1 MTTTKELTAII
12 AEPKLSISEK
22 AKAIDNEYH
31 EFLYGKTLEIGS
43 DSWMY
48 IINTKQVDEDN
59 ATSIDSLYLEEWLD
73 VDALYW
79 VREHHNM
86 EQVPDKVVEKYD
98 DMSDCMTY
106 SWVERDKKKFFV
118 MKEWKDWN
126 GIRKTIWNEEGNFEE
141 RTNPDDNP
149 DWLNESIER
158 DEKIK
163 LTKNWIK
170 LKKYL
175 WKYIKD
181 YRIKYKTCYN
191 AMDKLKTINPAR
203 AMALKI
209 SWDKYY
215 KQYLKF
221 SKYMDEVKKIDER
234 WEYNKKVNEAN
245 TLLSLYTDLQQVAPS
260 YVIEKLTWDK
270 TKELYK
276 KYGYGFV
283 KGMIEKELSKYPH
296 PTYDEE
302 MLKR

>member
-1 MTTTKELTAII
+1 MTTTENLNAII
-12 AEPKLSISEK
+12 AEQNLTDSEK
-22 AKAIDNEYH
+22 VKAVDNELH
-31 EFLYGKTLEIGS
+31 EFLYGKTIEIGA

-48 IINTKQVDEDN
+48 VINTKQIDEDN

-79 VREHHNM
+79 VREHHKM
-86 EQVPDKVVEKYD
+86 EQIPEKVIDKYD

-106 SWVERDKKKFFV
+106 SWVERDRKKFFV
-118 MKEWKDWN
+118 MKNWKDWN
-126 GIRKTIWNEEGNFEE
+126 WIRTVIWNEEWNFEE

-149 DWLNESIER
+149 DWLNESLER
-158 DEKIK
+158 EERMK
-163 LTKNWIK
+163 LKTNWTK

-175 WKYIKD
+175 WKYIKE

-191 AMDKLKTINPAR
+191 AMDKIKDFNPAR

-221 SKYMDEVKKIDER
+221 SKYMDRVKEIDEKVSKN
-234 WEYNKKVNEAN
+234 YNRAEAEN
-245 TLLSLYTDLQQVAPS
+245 ILSMYCDFQQAAPS
-260 YVIEKLTWDK
+260 YALDKLTREK
-270 TKELYK
+270 VKEMYK
-276 KYGYGFV
+276 KYGYGFT
-283 KGMIEKELSKYPH
+283 KGMLEKELAKYPKA
-296 PTYDEE
+296 TYDME

>member
-1 MTTTKELTAII
+1 MTTTENLNAII
-12 AEPKLSISEK
+12 AEQNLTDSEK
-22 AKAIDNEYH
+22 VKAVDNELH
-31 EFLYGKTLEIGS
+31 EFLYGKTIEIGA

-48 IINTKQVDEDN
+48 VINTKQIDEDN

-86 EQVPDKVVEKYD
+86 EQVSDKVVDKRD
-98 DMSDCMTY
+98 SMDDCMTY
-106 SWVERDKKKFFV
+106 NWVERDRRKFFV
-118 MKEWKDWN
+118 MKNWKDGN
-126 GIRKTIWNEEGNFEE
+126 GIRTVIWNEEWNFEE

-158 DEKIK
+158 EERMK
-163 LTKNWIK
+163 LKTNWTKV
-170 LKKYL
+170 KKYL
-175 WKYIKD
+175 WKYIKE

-191 AMDKLKTINPAR
+191 AMEKIKDFNPAR

-221 SKYMDEVKKIDER
+221 SKYMDQVKAIDEKVAKN
-234 WEYNKKVNEAN
+234 YNKAEAEN
-245 TLLSLYTDLQQVAPS
+245 ILSMYCDFQQVAPS
-260 YVIEKLTWDK
+260 YALEKLTREK
-270 TKELYK
+270 VKEMYK
-276 KYGYGFV
+276 KYGYGFT
-283 KGMIEKELSKYPH
+283 KGMLEKELVKYPKA
-296 PTYDEE
+296 TYDME

>member
-12 AEPKLSISEK
+12 AEPKLSIAEK

-31 EFLYGKTLEIGS
+31 EFLYWKTIEIGA
-43 DSWMY
+43 DSWFEV
-48 IINTKQVDEDN
+48 INTREMDEDN

-73 VDALYW
+73 VDLLYW
-79 VREHHNM
+79 VREHHKM
-86 EQVPDKVVEKYD
+86 EQIPDKVVDKYD

-106 SWVERDKKKFFV
+106 SWMERDKKKFFV

-221 SKYMDEVKKIDER
+221 SKYMDEVKNIDER

-260 YVIEKLTWDK
+260 YVIEKLTWEK
-270 TKELYK
+270 VKEMYK
-276 KYGYGFV
+276 KYGYGFI
-283 KGMIEKELSKYPH
+283 KGMIEKELSKYPR
-296 PTYDEE
+296 PTYDME

>member
-1 MTTTKELTAII
+1 MTATKNITATI
-12 AEPKLSISEK
+12 AEPKLSIVEK

-31 EFLYGKTLEIGS
+31 EFLYGKTIEIGA
-43 DSWMY
+43 DSWFEV
-48 IINTKQVDEDN
+48 INTKQIDEDN

-79 VREHHNM
+79 VREHHKM
-86 EQVPDKVVEKYD
+86 EQIPDKVVDKYD

-106 SWVERDKKKFFV
+106 SWVERDRKKFFV

-163 LTKNWIK
+163 LAKNWTK

-175 WKYIKD
+175 FKYIKE

-191 AMDKLKTINPAR
+191 AMEKMQKINPAR
-203 AMALKI
+203 ALALKI
-209 SWDKYY
+209 AGNKYY
-215 KQYLKF
+215 KQYMKY
-221 SKYMDEVKKIDER
+221 SRYMDEVKAIDEKAER
-234 WEYNKKVNEAN
+234 NKKVQEAN
-245 TLLSLYTDLQQVAPS
+245 DILSMFVDFQQVAPHAEC
-260 YVIEKLTWDK
+260 EKLTWDK
-270 TKELYK
+270 AKELYK
-276 KYGYGFV
+276 KYWFNF
-283 KGMIEKELSKYPH
+283 ISKY
-296 PTYDEE
+296 
-302 MLKR
+302 LKEKTMAYSN

>member
-1 MTTTKELTAII
+1 MTTTQNVATIV
-12 AEPKLSISEK
+12 AEPKLSIAEK

-31 EFLYGKTLEIGS
+31 EFLYGKTIEIGA
-43 DSWMY
+43 DSWFEV
-48 IINTKQVDEDN
+48 INTKEIDEDN

-86 EQVPDKVVEKYD
+86 EQIPDKVVDKYD

-191 AMDKLKTINPAR
+191 AMDKLKSINPAR

-221 SKYMDEVKKIDER
+221 SKYMDEVKKIDEKV
-234 WEYNKKVNEAN
+234 ELNKKKQEAN
-245 TLLSLYTDLQQVAPS
+245 DILSMYVDFQQVAPH
-260 YVIEKLTWDK
+260 IECEKLTWDK
-270 TKELYK
+270 VKELYK
-276 KYGYGFV
+276 KYWYGFIS
-283 KGMIEKELSKYPH
+283 KHIKEKTMAYSN
-296 PTYDEE
+296 
-302 MLKR
+302 

>member
-12 AEPKLSISEK
+12 AEPKLSIAEK

-31 EFLYGKTLEIGS
+31 EFLYWKTIEIGA
-43 DSWMY
+43 DSWFEV
-48 IINTKQVDEDN
+48 INTREMNEDN

-73 VDALYW
+73 VDLLYW

-86 EQVPDKVVEKYD
+86 EQVPDKVVDKYD

-163 LTKNWIK
+163 LTKNWTK

-181 YRIKYKTCYN
+181 YRIKYKTCYD
-191 AMDKLKTINPAR
+191 AMDKIKSFNPAR

-221 SKYMDEVKKIDER
+221 SKYMDEVKSIDEKAER
-234 WEYNKKVNEAN
+234 NQKVREAN
-245 TLLSLYTDLQQVAPS
+245 HILSMYIDFQQVAPS
-260 YVIEKLTWDK
+260 YALDKLTWEK
-270 TKELYK
+270 VKELYK

-283 KGMIEKELSKYPH
+283 KGMLEKELSVLPKA
-296 PTYDEE
+296 TYDME

>member
-1 MTTTKELTAII
+1 MTTTENLNAII
-12 AEPKLSISEK
+12 AEEKLTDSEK
-22 AKAIDNEYH
+22 VKAVDNELH
-31 EFLYGKTLEIGS
+31 EFLYGKTIEIGA

-48 IINTKQVDEDN
+48 VINTKQIDEDN

-79 VREHHNM
+79 VREHHKM
-86 EQVPDKVVEKYD
+86 EQIPEKVIDKYD

-118 MKEWKDWN
+118 MKNWKDGNW
-126 GIRKTIWNEEGNFEE
+126 IRTVIWNEEWNFEE

-149 DWLNESIER
+149 DWLNESLER
-158 DEKIK
+158 EERMK
-163 LTKNWIK
+163 LKTNWTK

-175 WKYIKD
+175 WKYIKE

-191 AMDKLKTINPAR
+191 AMDKIKDFNPAR

-221 SKYMDEVKKIDER
+221 SKYMDKVKEIDEKVAKN
-234 WEYNKKVNEAN
+234 YNKAEAEN
-245 TLLSLYTDLQQVAPS
+245 ILSMYCDFQQVAPS
-260 YVIEKLTWDK
+260 YALEKLTREK
-270 TKELYK
+270 VKEMYK
-276 KYGYGFV
+276 KYGYGFT
-283 KGMIEKELSKYPH
+283 KGMLNKELVKYPKA
-296 PTYDEE
+296 TYDME

>member
-1 MTTTKELTAII
+1 MTTTENLNAII
-12 AEPKLSISEK
+12 AEQNLTDSEK
-22 AKAIDNEYH
+22 VKAVDNELH
-31 EFLYGKTLEIGS
+31 EFLYGKTIEIGA

-48 IINTKQVDEDN
+48 VINTKQIDEDN

-79 VREHHNM
+79 VREHHKM
-86 EQVPDKVVEKYD
+86 EQIPEKVIDKYD

-118 MKEWKDWN
+118 MKNWKDWN
-126 GIRKTIWNEEGNFEE
+126 WIRTVIWNEEWNFEE

-158 DEKIK
+158 EERMK
-163 LTKNWIK
+163 LKTNWTKV
-170 LKKYL
+170 KKYL
-175 WKYIKD
+175 WKYIKE

-191 AMDKLKTINPAR
+191 AMDKIKDFNPAR

-221 SKYMDEVKKIDER
+221 SKYMDRVKEIDEKVSKN
-234 WEYNKKVNEAN
+234 YNRAEAEN
-245 TLLSLYTDLQQVAPS
+245 ILSMYCDFQQVAPS
-260 YVIEKLTWDK
+260 YALDKLTWEK
-270 TKELYK
+270 VKEMYK
-276 KYGYGFV
+276 KYGYGFT
-283 KGMIEKELSKYPH
+283 KGMLEKELAKYPKA
-296 PTYDEE
+296 TYDME